1 MRQRSPLSKS
11 AFTLADGKAVTP
23 LFALVTSSCTILNVM
38 ILLVTLHCT
47 GVVLGLESNN
57 SKPVYD
63 AQVFR
68 LPLRYLVIS
77 TTNRAV
83 TDWLC
88 KGLPCLLIVGEL
100 ML

>member
-1 MRQRSPLSKS
+1 M
-11 AFTLADGKAVTP
+11 
-23 LFALVTSSCTILNVM
+23 
-38 ILLVTLHCT
+38 LLITLHCI
-47 GVVLGLESNN
+47 GVILGLESNN

-68 LPLRYLVIS
+68 FPLRYLVI

-88 KGLPCLLIVGEL
+88 KDLPCLLIVGEL